1 MKLVAVTSCIT
12 GIAHTYRAAAAL
24 EQAAKKA
31 GHELVVETQGA
42 AGSSPLSAAT
52 LAEAKAAIFAVDLE
66 VKGRNPSAS
75 AVRAYLDARDA
86 HGRTAIHLSA
96 SGGHAALFEALIER
110 RAAGHAV
117 DARPANHTSLVV
129 VLIARPLERLDFSR
143 LQFVDFLISEVEP
156 AVDLS

>member
-12 GIAHTYRAAAAL
+12 GIAHTYMAAEAL

-66 VKGRNPSAS
+66 VKGRNRFEHLPFVQIPVQKALHNADAIVAE
-75 AVRAYLDARDA
+75 AVAKA
-86 HGRTAIHLSA
+86 
-96 SGGHAALFEALIER
+96 E
-110 RAAGHAV
+110 AAGTGT
-117 DARPANHTSLVV
+117 DAPAESPPPRSPTAHTR
-129 VLIARPLERLDFSR
+129 AETAKAHRG
-143 LQFVDFLISEVEP
+143 
-156 AVDLS
+156 